1 MATLRAQEDHIHKAP
16 KDWVLLGCALVLD
29 ARPAQ
34 AYIDPGS
41 GALVVQAALSAL
53 FGTLF
58 LARRTLR
65 KVLSRIGG
73 SSAPREAMPSQQARD
88 TDHGPR

>member
-1 MATLRAQEDHIHKAP
+1 MLRAREGHISKP
-16 KDWVLLGCALVLD
+16 PRDWFLLGIALALE

-41 GALVVQAALSAL
+41 GALVMQVVLSAL

-65 KVLSRIGG
+65 NILVRLGLTSASRGT
-73 SSAPREAMPSQQARD
+73 APPEQAPDSDRG
-88 TDHGPR
+88 HQ